1 MVTTLTDQ
9 KSTGNDLEKT
19 GVLTRELEPRVS
31 GGVAYAGRG
40 VSPIGHVGLGALGL
54 AVNDSQ
60 AQTQPLSVG
69 LSPGKVNGDGQIW
82 SPSFFNLFLIYPYLL
97 AAEGDFATIIAFL

>member
-1 MVTTLTDQ
+1 M
-9 KSTGNDLEKT
+9 
-19 GVLTRELEPRVS
+19 S
-31 GGVAYAGRG
+31 GGVAYAGGG
-40 VSPIGHVGLGALGL
+40 VSPIGHVRLGALSL

-69 LSPGKVNGDGQIW
+69 LSPGKANGDAQLW
-82 SPSFFNLFLIYPYLL
+82 RLACFNLFLICPYLL

>member
-1 MVTTLTDQ
+1 MATT
-9 KSTGNDLEKT
+9 TGKDLKKT

-40 VSPIGHVGLGALGL
+40 VSPIRHVRLGALSL

-69 LSPGKVNGDGQIW
+69 LSPGKVSGDVQIW
-82 SPSFFNLFLIYPYLL
+82 RPSFF
-97 AAEGDFATIIAFL
+97 

>member
-1 MVTTLTDQ
+1 MVTTLTD
-9 KSTGNDLEKT
+9 KKTTGKDLEKT

-40 VSPIGHVGLGALGL
+40 VSPIGHVRLGALSL

-69 LSPGKVNGDGQIW
+69 LSPGRVNGHVQIW
-82 SPSFFNLFLIYPYLL
+82 RLSFLNLFLIYRYLL